1 MATCGAVGDPL
12 SCPSRNAD
20 EAVDINVQPKI
31 RVWVV
36 FSKEVKF
43 GAGRAQ
49 LLRLI
54 DERGSLRK
62 AAAEFGMSYRNAWGY
77 LQDLERAA
85 GFRFVERTPGAGPRS
100 GMRLTPAGRDFLA
113 RYAKFRG
120 GLEEATRRH
129 FAGAFRSNDFRTRT
143 RSPGRSSRAKA
154 EAG

>member
-1 MATCGAVGDPL
+1 V
-12 SCPSRNAD
+12 
-20 EAVDINVQPKI
+20 EPKI

-36 FSKEVKF
+36 FGKQLKL

-54 DERGSLRK
+54 DERGSLRQ

-77 LQDLERAA
+77 LQELEQAA

-113 RYAKFRG
+113 RYQKFRG
-120 GLEEATRRH
+120 GLEEATRHH
-129 FAGAFRSNDFRTRT
+129 FAGAFKGKEFRTRT
-143 RSPGRSSRAKA
+143 RSPERSARTRAA
-154 EAG
+154 TR

>member
-1 MATCGAVGDPL
+1 M
-12 SCPSRNAD
+12 
-20 EAVDINVQPKI
+20 EPKI

-36 FSKEVKF
+36 FGKELKL
-43 GAGRAQ
+43 GTGRAQ
-49 LLRLI
+49 LLNLI

-77 LQDLERAA
+77 LQELEQAA

-113 RYAKFRG
+113 CYQKFRG

-129 FAGAFRSNDFRTRT
+129 FAGAFKGKEFRTRT
-143 RSPGRSSRAKA
+143 RSPERSARTRAA
-154 EAG
+154 AR

>member
-1 MATCGAVGDPL
+1 M
-12 SCPSRNAD
+12 
-20 EAVDINVQPKI
+20 EPKI

-36 FSKEVKF
+36 FGKQLKL

-62 AAAEFGMSYRNAWGY
+62 AAAEFGISYRNAWGY
-77 LQDLERAA
+77 LQELERAA

-113 RYAKFRG
+113 CYAKFRG

-129 FAGAFRSNDFRTRT
+129 FAAAFKGKEFRTWP
-143 RSPGRSSRAKA
+143 RSPERSARARA
-154 EAG
+154 AGG

>member
-1 MATCGAVGDPL
+1 M
-12 SCPSRNAD
+12 
-20 EAVDINVQPKI
+20 QPKI

-36 FSKEVKF
+36 FGRELKL

-77 LQDLERAA
+77 LQELEQAA

-113 RYAKFRG
+113 CYAKFRG

-129 FAGAFRSNDFRTRT
+129 FAGAFRGKEFRTRP
-143 RSPGRSSRAKA
+143 RSPARSARAKA

>member
-1 MATCGAVGDPL
+1 V
-12 SCPSRNAD
+12 
-20 EAVDINVQPKI
+20 EPKI

-36 FSKEVKF
+36 FGKQLKL

-77 LQDLERAA
+77 LQELEQAA
-85 GFRFVERTPGAGPRS
+85 GFRFVERTSGAGPRS

-129 FAGAFRSNDFRTRT
+129 FAGAFRGKELRTRT
-143 RSPGRSSRAKA
+143 RSPERSARGRAAAR
-154 EAG
+154 

>member
-1 MATCGAVGDPL
+1 V
-12 SCPSRNAD
+12 
-20 EAVDINVQPKI
+20 EPKI

-36 FSKEVKF
+36 FGKQLKL

-49 LLRLI
+49 LLSLI

-77 LQDLERAA
+77 LQELEQAA

-113 RYAKFRG
+113 CYQKFRG

-129 FAGAFRSNDFRTRT
+129 FAGAFKGKEFRTRT
-143 RSPGRSSRAKA
+143 RLPERSARTRAA
-154 EAG
+154 TR

>member
-1 MATCGAVGDPL
+1 M
-12 SCPSRNAD
+12 
-20 EAVDINVQPKI
+20 EPKI

-36 FSKEVKF
+36 FDEQLKL

-77 LQDLERAA
+77 
-85 GFRFVERTPGAGPRS
+85 GAGPRS

-113 RYAKFRG
+113 CYQKFRG
-120 GLEEATRRH
+120 GLEEAARRH
-129 FAGAFRSNDFRTRT
+129 FAGAFRGKEFRMRP
-143 RSPGRSSRAKA
+143 RSPERSARGRAAAR
-154 EAG
+154 

>member
-1 MATCGAVGDPL
+1 M
-12 SCPSRNAD
+12 
-20 EAVDINVQPKI
+20 EPKI

-36 FSKEVKF
+36 FGKQLKL

-77 LQDLERAA
+77 LQELERAS

-113 RYAKFRG
+113 CYAKFRG
-120 GLEEATRRH
+120 GLEEAPPRH
-129 FAGAFRSNDFRTRT
+129 FAGAFRGKAFRTRT
-143 RSPGRSSRAKA
+143 RSPARSARARA

>member
-1 MATCGAVGDPL
+1 M
-12 SCPSRNAD
+12 
-20 EAVDINVQPKI
+20 EPKI

-36 FSKEVKF
+36 FGKQLKL

-77 LQDLERAA
+77 LQELEEAA

-113 RYAKFRG
+113 CYREVPGWPRRG
-120 GLEEATRRH
+120 HPPSLRRERS
-129 FAGAFRSNDFRTRT
+129 GA
-143 RSPGRSSRAKA
+143 RSSGR
-154 EAG
+154 GRDRQSDPLG

>member
-1 MATCGAVGDPL
+1 MLPVAQ
-12 SCPSRNAD
+12 SM
-20 EAVDINVQPKI
+20 EPKI

-36 FSKEVKF
+36 FGKQLKL

-77 LQDLERAA
+77 LQELERAA

-100 GMRLTPAGRDFLA
+100 GMRLTPAGREFLA
-113 RYAKFRG
+113 CYAKFRG
-120 GLEEATRRH
+120 GLEEAPRRH
-129 FAGAFRSNDFRTRT
+129 FTGAFKGKEFRTWP
-143 RSPGRSSRAKA
+143 RSPERSARARA
-154 EAG
+154 AGG

>member
-1 MATCGAVGDPL
+1 M
-12 SCPSRNAD
+12 
-20 EAVDINVQPKI
+20 QPKI

-36 FSKEVKF
+36 FGKELKF

-77 LQDLERAA
+77 LQELEQAA

-100 GMRLTPAGRDFLA
+100 ARRPPPAGREFRAPYA
-113 RYAKFRG
+113 RFG
-120 GLEEATRRH
+120 GAHEEPPRRH
-129 FAGAFRSNDFRTRT
+129 FAAAFRGKEFRTRM
-143 RSPGRSSRAKA
+143 RSPARSARAKA